1 MTSRILITGA
11 TDGIGLATAQALAGL
26 DHRLVLHGRNEEKL
40 ERAAHAVQSRGRGA
54 VVGTVVADFADL
66 AEVERLAD
74 DLLASGDSLDVVINN
89 AGVYRTPETRTA
101 DGLDTRFVVNT
112 IAPYLLTRRLLP
124 LLADTSRVI
133 NLSSAAQAPV
143 DLDALTGRVQLDD
156 MGAYAQSKL
165 ALTAW
170 SRHLA
175 LELGHTGPSVIAIN
189 PGSLLATTMVKE
201 GFGVEGNDIGIGVDI
216 LVRAALSDEFAAAS
230 GTYYDNDARRFADP
244 HPDALD
250 PVLTAAVVQAID
262 AILAAR
268 PGREG

>member
-1 MTSRILITGA
+1 MTSKILITGA

-26 DHRLVLHGRNEEKL
+26 GHQLVLHGRNEAKL
-40 ERAAHAVQSRGRGA
+40 ARAAEAVEGRGRGA
-54 VVGTVVADFADL
+54 VVGTVVADFSDL

-74 DLLASGDSLDVVINN
+74 HLLATGDSLDVVINN
-89 AGVYRTPETRTA
+89 AGVYRAPETRTT
-101 DGLDTRFVVNT
+101 DGLDVRFVVNT

-124 LLADTSRVI
+124 LLADTARVV
-133 NLSSAAQAPV
+133 NVSSAAQAPV
-143 DLDALTGRVQLDD
+143 DLEALTGRVQLAD
-156 MGAYAQSKL
+156 MAAYAQSKL

-175 LELGHTGPSVIAIN
+175 LELGDTRPSVIAVN

-201 GFGVEGNDIGIGVDI
+201 GFGVEGNDVGIGVDI
-216 LVRAALSDEFAAAS
+216 LVRAALSDEFAGAS
-230 GTYYDNDARRFADP
+230 GTYYDNDAHRFADP

-250 PVLTAAVVQAID
+250 PTRTAALVEAID

-268 PGREG
+268 RGDGG